1 MKNLKYYP
9 ISREQFE
16 ATEYR
21 PSGVEVFDLE
31 TDDGWNYGD
40 VIENAAEY
48 HVELAHDA
56 GDVLIWRVFSD
67 LSDYESFIVE
77 VVD

>member
-1 MKNLKYYP
+1 MKKLKYYP

-21 PSGVEVFDLE
+21 PSGVELFDLE
-31 TDDGWNYGD
+31 TEDGWNYGD

-48 HVELAHDA
+48 QVELAHDA
-56 GDVLIWRVFSD
+56 GDVLIWRVFLDSEC
-67 LSDYESFIVE
+67 YESFIVE

>member
-1 MKNLKYYP
+1 MKNLKYYL

-31 TDDGWNYGD
+31 TEDCWNYGD

-48 HVELAHDA
+48 QVEFAHDA
-56 GDVLIWRVFSD
+56 GDVLIWRVYSYDEDFFVC
-67 LSDYESFIVE
+67 EIV
-77 VVD
+77 D